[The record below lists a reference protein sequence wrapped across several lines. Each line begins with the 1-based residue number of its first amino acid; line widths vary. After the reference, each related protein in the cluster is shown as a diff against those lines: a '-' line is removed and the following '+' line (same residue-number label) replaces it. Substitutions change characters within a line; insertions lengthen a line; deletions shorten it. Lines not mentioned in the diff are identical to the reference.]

1 MRRLMMLAAAAV
13 LFCAVALTSAP
24 SQAMPLGTG
33 VQGGAETLNPVDK
46 AACWR
51 YGWHGYGWYPCWR
64 GYYPYYGYGYGYGYR
79 PYGYYGGWGWRH
91 RYWGGWGYR
100 HWRHW

>member
-1 MRRLMMLAAAAV
+1 MRRLTMLAAAAA
-13 LFCAVALTSAP
+13 LFSAAALTSAP

-51 YGWHGYGWYPCWR
+51 YGWRGWGWYPC
-64 GYYPYYGYGYGYGYR
+64 YYGPR
-79 PYGYYGGWGWRH
+79 YYGGWYGRRWGYGLGWR
-91 RYWGGWGYR
+91 RGYWGG
-100 HWRHW
+100 HWRRWH

>member
-1 MRRLMMLAAAAV
+1 MRRLTMLAAAAA
-13 LFCAVALTSAP
+13 LFSAAALTSAP

-33 VQGGAETLNPVDK
+33 VQGSAETLNPVDK

-51 YGWHGYGWYPCWR
+51 YGWHGYGWYPC
-64 GYYPYYGYGYGYGYR
+64 YYGPR
-79 PYGYYGGWGWRH
+79 VYGYYGHPGWGWR
-91 RYWGGWGYR
+91 RGYWGGHWG

>member
-1 MRRLMMLAAAAV
+1 MEVQKGGSTMRRLTILAAAAA
-13 LFCAVALTSAP
+13 LFSAATLMSAP
-24 SQAMPLGTG
+24 SQAMPLGSG

-51 YGWHGYGWYPCWR
+51 YGWHGYGWYPC
-64 GYYPYYGYGYGYGYR
+64 YYGPRVYGWYGR
-79 PYGYYGGWGWRH
+79 PWGGWGWH
-91 RYWGGWGYR
+91 R